1 MSRKTRIAFAALLGA
16 AAISAAGVAGAQ
28 QDESMV
34 VVRDAR
40 TGLLRNA
47 TPAEVKVL
55 RAQEVQLGITRPQP
69 PAPVTVRAD
78 GTRQKHLGERGQVYS
93 IVSRDAN
100 GKLAAQEAI
109 GEDAANAALRK
120 PSAAPAAVNPEE
132 HNHADR

>member
-1 MSRKTRIAFAALLGA
+1 MSSKTRIALAALLGA
-16 AAISAAGVAGAQ
+16 AAMSVAGPGSARQ
-28 QDESMV
+28 ADGMV

-69 PAPVTVRAD
+69 PAPVTVRPN
-78 GTRQKHLGERGQVYS
+78 GTRQKHLGERGLVYS

-100 GKLAAQEAI
+100 GKLSAQEAI
-109 GEDAANAALRK
+109 GEDAADAALK
-120 PSAAPAAVNPEE
+120 APAPVNPQE